1 MALIKKLIR
10 QISKILCEK
19 RLIIPINSQLREPIT
34 PIYDGPQSS
43 PLFLILYTLYL
54 SDIPRPID
62 AYSILTLRILTY
74 SHSLLTTLQF
84 GHTFQVFAVAT
95 LGCKNNNPP
104 NQLLTKKV
112 AQWYI
117 NYKAWI
123 TAISDP
129 VSKVS
134 GVIIGNHL
142 NMKLYVEHI
151 KRTCL
156 ISRTNVTRQKSIT
169 ANLLKC

>member
-62 AYSILTLRILTY
+62 AHVNFSQFADDIAIWAYVPGISSSNIRLQKYLNKILTCCDRWRI
-74 SHSLLTTLQF
+74 
-84 GHTFQVFAVAT
+84 
-95 LGCKNNNPP
+95 KINPGK
-104 NQLLTKKV
+104 T
-112 AQWYI
+112 
-117 NYKAWI
+117 
-123 TAISDP
+123 
-129 VSKVS
+129 
-134 GVIIGNHL
+134 H
-142 NMKLYVEHI
+142 
-151 KRTCL
+151 L
-156 ISRTNVTRQKSIT
+156 ISYSQRKLLSDTSII
-169 ANLLKC
+169 KHE